1 MLAQSSAGDLLRTYC
16 DAFRRRAGDEIAD
29 LFAEDAVLDLPLL
42 DGRVVGKEAI
52 VAEIKTAIR
61 GLKNIRVILENTI
74 ETDTEAFAEGVFC
87 ADHVGIHPLVDGT
100 PIRLDFRFVAAVTT
114 NRGKI
119 TRWGEY
125 FDTKPLKPCE
135 RTHLYPISRRS
146 AYWEGTVRAGV
157 SEFMVYNHTYV
168 PLVYHHS
175 PAEEYAALMER
186 VTLWDVGGERQTQ
199 IRGPDAA
206 RFAQLLTTR
215 DLSMLKVGDCKYTLV
230 CDPQGKILCDPVLL
244 CPSEGV
250 IWLSHGDVDLT
261 LWATGVA
268 INSGLQVEVSEP
280 DVEPVQVQGLK
291 SLDMLR
297 GLVEAPLDGLGF
309 YKCVVTKV
317 AGVDAVVSRTGW
329 SGGLGFEIFPL
340 SSEHAMPLW
349 NALIEAG
356 RPYGLMV
363 TGPNVFRAVEKG
375 ITDTAYYS
383 NSGMNPYEAGHARLV
398 DLGKGEFVGREAL
411 LKVAAEGAKRKTVG
425 LLIEG
430 ELPNLEWYWPLTDK
444 NGNPGEVRWAV
455 HSFELDRNIGI
466 AIADASLELGDV
478 VQISHQAGTTKATVT
493 EVPFV

>member
-1 MLAQSSAGDLLRTYC
+1 MLTKSIAGNLLRTYC
-16 DAFRRRAGDEIAD
+16 DAFRRGAGDEIAD

-42 DGRVVGKEAI
+42 DGRVVGKKAI

-74 ETDTEAFAEGVFC
+74 ETDRVAFAEGIFC
-87 ADHVGIHPLVDGT
+87 ADHIGIHPMVDGT
-100 PIRLDFRFVAAVTT
+100 PVRLDFRFVATVTT
-114 NRGKI
+114 DSGKI
-119 TRWGEY
+119 TRWTEY
-125 FDTKPLKPCE
+125 FDTKPLKPRE

-146 AYWEGTVRAGV
+146 VYWEGTVRAGV

-175 PAEEYAALMER
+175 PAEEYAALIER

-199 IRGPDAA
+199 IQGPDAI

-215 DLSMLKVGDCKYTLV
+215 DLSTLKVGDCKYTLV

-244 CPSEGV
+244 YPWEGV

-268 INSGLQVEVSEP
+268 LNSGLQVEVSEP
-280 DVEPVQVQGLK
+280 DVEPVQVQGIR

-297 GLVEAPLDGLGF
+297 GLVEAPLDRLGF

-329 SGGLGFEIFPL
+329 SGGLGFEILPL
-340 SSEHAMPLW
+340 SSEHAMALW

-375 ITDTAYYS
+375 VTDTAYYS

-411 LKVAAEGAKRKTVG
+411 RKVAAEGAKRKTIG
-425 LLIEG
+425 LFIDG

-466 AIADASLELGDV
+466 AIGDASLELGDL
-478 VQISHQAGTTKATVT
+478 VQISHQAGTAMATVT
-493 EVPFV
+493 KVPFV

>member
-1 MLAQSSAGDLLRTYC
+1 MR
-16 DAFRRRAGDEIAD
+16 
-29 LFAEDAVLDLPLL
+29 
-42 DGRVVGKEAI
+42 
-52 VAEIKTAIR
+52 
-61 GLKNIRVILENTI
+61 
-74 ETDTEAFAEGVFC
+74 AFAEGVFC

-100 PIRLDFRFVAAVTT
+100 RIRLDFRFVAAVTT

-119 TRWGEY
+119 TRWAEY
-125 FDTKPLKPCE
+125 FDTKPLKPRE

-168 PLVYHHS
+168 PLFYHHS

-215 DLSMLKVGDCKYTLV
+215 DLSTLKVGDCKYTLV

-268 INSGLQVEVSEP
+268 LNSGLQVEVSEP

-297 GLVEAPLDGLGF
+297 DLVEAPLDGLGF

-398 DLGKGEFVGREAL
+398 DLGKGEFVGRDAL

-493 EVPFV
+493 KVPFV